1 MTGLR
6 SKLQRFIILYII
18 IDFLNKMNF
27 SKKMSFSVRKKQ
39 FFGKNGNLTTCT
51 WKHCIDGTFFGVIF
65 ILFFG
70 KKIIAHRRTKFQTQF
85 STLTHPFLTF
95 SCQKKSWK
103 GFLSLVTQEKTLVT
117 QRESLLTLWKT
128 LVTQGK
134 TLVTKGNTLVTGGK
148 TLVTKVK
155 TLMTNALL
163 ATRVQ

>member
-1 MTGLR
+1 
-6 SKLQRFIILYII
+6 
-18 IDFLNKMNF
+18 
-27 SKKMSFSVRKKQ
+27 MSFSVRKKQ

-65 ILFFG
+65 ILFLG

-85 STLTHPFLTF
+85 STLTHQFLTF

-134 TLVTKGNTLVTGGK
+134 TLVTKQKGIPCWLEGK
-148 TLVTKVK
+148 PWWPWWPWWPMHYGPRGFSRQCQLYEH
-155 TLMTNALL
+155 LFCMFWASN
-163 ATRVQ
+163 